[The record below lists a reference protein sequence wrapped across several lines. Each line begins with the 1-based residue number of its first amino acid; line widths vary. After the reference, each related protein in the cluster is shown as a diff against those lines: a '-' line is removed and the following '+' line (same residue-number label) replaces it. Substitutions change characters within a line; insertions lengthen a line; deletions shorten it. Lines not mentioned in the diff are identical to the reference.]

1 MLLTFDTQA
10 QIHRIYEEWFLRKNE
25 KLQKGAIQRIKRF
38 FEGHFLPYFSKYDK
52 DRSIISSLNINDVT
66 HRDVIDIVIKFEKTS
81 SPDSAR
87 RAFWLIRDFWRYAFN
102 IGLLKANPLSD

>member
-81 SPDSAR
+81 
-87 RAFWLIRDFWRYAFN
+87 
-102 IGLLKANPLSD
+102 